1 MSSES
6 KNPVLLL
13 FQRLIREE
21 LAAARKELRDSGIR
35 LITTSKAYFVNPNMK
50 AAQNNRESAIKVN
63 IPSYK
68 WSYQRKITGII
79 SLIHPFKANILIP
92 WYLKNSF

>member
-1 MSSES
+1 LKVFILIS
-6 KNPVLLL
+6 
-13 FQRLIREE
+13 RLIREE

-63 IPSYK
+63 IFRIY
-68 WSYQRKITGII
+68 R
-79 SLIHPFKANILIP
+79 HFILLEQI
-92 WYLKNSF
+92 

>member
-1 MSSES
+1 M
-6 KNPVLLL
+6 
-13 FQRLIREE
+13 IREE

-63 IPSYK
+63 FHQSRAKENTSHLRFRP
-68 WSYQRKITGII
+68 RKSLKIYFRFENSRVGDIGII
-79 SLIHPFKANILIP
+79 SIDLQ
-92 WYLKNSF
+92 S